1 VSAATGIKALIR
13 TIPDFPKPGIR
24 FRDIT
29 PLVGHVEGLAQVTR
43 VFADRYAGKV
53 DKVAAIEA
61 RGFIFGA
68 ALAHALGV
76 GFVPIRK
83 PGKLP
88 GQWIGAEYALEY
100 GTNKIEI
107 HVDAV
112 SGPERVVLV
121 DDLLATGGT
130 MLAAC
135 SLIEQIGGTI
145 VECAFVVD
153 LADLPG
159 RKKLQDKGYGV
170 FALCEF
176 TEDEG

>member
-1 VSAATGIKALIR
+1 MTAAIKSLIR

-29 PLVGHVEGLAQVTR
+29 PLLGNADGFQQSTRLLAE
-43 VFADRYAGKV
+43 RYRGKV

-68 ALAHALGV
+68 SVAHALGV

-88 GQWIGAEYALEY
+88 GEWIGHEYTLEY
-100 GTNKIEI
+100 GTNRIEI

-112 SGPERVVLV
+112 SGPERVVV
-121 DDLLATGGT
+121 IDDLLATGGT
-130 MLAAC
+130 ALAAV
-135 SLIEQIGGTI
+135 SLVEQIGGKV

-153 LADLPG
+153 LVDLGG
-159 RKKLQDKGYGV
+159 RKKIEQRGTGV

-176 TEDEG
+176 SEDEG